1 MKKLLSFFIIF
12 TFIITP
18 SLAAQKAVKYEARQL
33 QLQSQLKNRYSAFE
47 ISFTNQGN
55 DAIRVDHI
63 KCYNKI
69 NVVDTSTDTKL
80 KKSTKWALGLC
91 PFTLGLS
98 CLAAMPD
105 INKQNQQVSLILDE
119 QKRFAPVADY
129 FSNNDGLA
137 TNNETLL
144 PGEKVRYNL
153 LVPLNE
159 KPQISASFQN
169 LKTYKFINVAEEQ

>member
-1 MKKLLSFFIIF
+1 M
-12 TFIITP
+12 
-18 SLAAQKAVKYEARQL
+18 
-33 QLQSQLKNRYSAFE
+33 
-47 ISFTNQGN
+47 
-55 DAIRVDHI
+55 DHI

-119 QKRFAPVADY
+119 QKRYAPVADY
-129 FSNNDGLA
+129 FSNNDGLV

-169 LKTYKFINVAEEQ
+169 LKTYKFINVTEEQ

>member
-1 MKKLLSFFIIF
+1 MKKILSILFIL
-12 TFIITP
+12 TFVFSPVI
-18 SLAAQKAVKYEARQL
+18 AAQKSVKYEAKQL
-33 QLQSQLKNRYSAFE
+33 QLQSQLKNRYNAYE
-47 ISFTNQGN
+47 VSFTNQGN

-105 INKQNQQVSLILDE
+105 INKQNQQVNLILDE

-137 TNNETLL
+137 TNHETLL

-153 LVPLNE
+153 LVPINE
-159 KPQISASFQN
+159 KPQVSATFQN
-169 LKTYKFINVAEEQ
+169 LKTYKFINVTEEQ